1 MYQSPAMT
9 DPRWTKDQMLE
20 EYHVLGFAYY
30 MCLVER
36 RSDGVKGT
44 LDFYNEDGIRYY
56 YNFIAS

>member
-1 MYQSPAMT
+1 MT